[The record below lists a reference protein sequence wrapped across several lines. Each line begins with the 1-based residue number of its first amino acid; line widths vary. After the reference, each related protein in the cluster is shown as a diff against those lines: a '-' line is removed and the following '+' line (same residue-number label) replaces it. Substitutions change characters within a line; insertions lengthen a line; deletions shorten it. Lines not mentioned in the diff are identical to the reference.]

1 MRFSTAMCSF
11 SQPHAGVPPV
21 GENVGDVRMLQ
32 LEKNTAI
39 ISSYARQ
46 ARNAGFRGLFC
57 EVSDPVDPLAK
68 AAWPRQQS
76 RRHRRFSTD
85 RDCCPEQ
92 VPGLRTRRDECA
104 RCLLCAQRR
113 SLCAVSQR
121 RPLLRRS
128 PARSSLSP
136 IPSKTTTTPLSAG
149 THHARPRSQSAH
161 ARARLQCRS
170 WRRVFVRRALHIGRR
185 CAAKTI
191 MLRFSRRQLYGC
203 EKPAPPLPVS
213 STRSCRS
220 PDALMARISRFR
232 SVACRPL
239 IDPIV

>member
-1 MRFSTAMCSF
+1 MRCRRWRSWRRMRFSTAMCSF

-170 WRRVFVRRALHIGRR
+170 WRRRIRPACSPYWPTLRGEDHYGSVFLGGSYMGVKNPHH
-185 CAAKTI
+185 
-191 MLRFSRRQLYGC
+191 
-203 EKPAPPLPVS
+203 P
-213 STRSCRS
+213 CRS
-220 PDALMARISRFR
+220 AARDP
-232 SVACRPL
+232 AARPMR
-239 IDPIV
+239 